1 MQPVLK
7 GIWVEE
13 FWKRSIYIIDR
24 KKSFGSNDV
33 LFFRSI
39 LNLLDLIASEISRKR
54 TRKGLH
60 PRFCVLIINIM
71 SQFNLTTSIN
81 TPPRS
86 ESDDSRPTAMATVNA
101 AWRET
106 YSPVPISTRSFEGTT
121 RIQFSKRVD
130 SVAIPFRPLDNEIW
144 FNHYVMEP
152 FSCLAPPPPMGVLMK
167 KYGFLVKPK
176 QIFCYGKKDKS
187 FYHTVMSKDST
198 RRRRT
203 LGSQAS
209 REKWK
214 NKLHAR
220 RMKATVLG
228 AAAAA
233 APSSV
238 IDPAPPAVDQKELL
252 GSGYEQCASTG
263 RIVRFS
269 RRQRAKALA

>member
-1 MQPVLK
+1 M
-7 GIWVEE
+7 
-13 FWKRSIYIIDR
+13 
-24 KKSFGSNDV
+24 
-33 LFFRSI
+33 
-39 LNLLDLIASEISRKR
+39 
-54 TRKGLH
+54 
-60 PRFCVLIINIM
+60 
-71 SQFNLTTSIN
+71 NLTTSLN
-81 TPPRS
+81 TPRS
-86 ESDDSRPTAMATVNA
+86 ESDDSRPTAVAIANA

-106 YSPVPISTRSFEGTT
+106 YSPVPISNRSFEVRTT
-121 RIQFSKRVD
+121 RIRISGSVE
-130 SVAIPFRPLDNEIW
+130 SVAIPSRPLENEIW
-144 FNHYVMEP
+144 FNNHVMEP
-152 FSCLAPPPPMGVLMK
+152 ISCLAPPAPMGVLIPMEVLMK
-167 KYGFLVKPK
+167 KYGFLVKEPK
-176 QIFCYGKKDKS
+176 QIFRYGLKDKK

-220 RMKATVLG
+220 RMKATVR

-233 APSSV
+233 AAPPPSSV